1 MEPPAVIS
9 LPLSTFENMTMEMN
23 WRFQDL
29 VTGIWEIQDDLKD
42 YLKTL
47 NVNNSP
53 KPFDPLQT
61 VGKY

>member
-1 MEPPAVIS
+1 MEPPTVIS

-29 VTGIWEIQDDLKD
+29 VQGIWEIQDDLKD

-47 NVNNSP
+47 KGDDSA
-53 KPFDPLQT
+53 KPFDPLRT
-61 VGKY
+61 IGKY